1 VEGRWEAVL
10 FNDELEL
17 LEARFHEGQDDVDKW
32 VILEAAETFTGKPK
46 PLYFEENKNL
56 FEPWLDRVVH
66 VVADLP
72 AGEPWDRERAQR
84 DALSQVQIPGNDVV
98 ALCDGDEL
106 VARWAWPVLENKT
119 ATGTVVLP
127 MQQYYYTLR
136 WATPLVLARTR
147 AARRKDIG
155 RFGEWADTPPP
166 SAFHEVTQLDGAGWH
181 LSCLGGPE
189 RVAKKLQ
196 SFSHT
201 ELSDPMWAN
210 IDNCRKVIK
219 QGWDLDPTRRYHL
232 ELVEPAG
239 PEWLLSEGVKK
250 WPWLLT
256 GDV

>member
-1 VEGRWEAVL
+1 MRWECVL

-17 LEARFHEGQDDVDKW
+17 LEARFHESQDAVDRW
-32 VILEAAETFTGKPK
+32 VILEASETFTGTPK
-46 PLYFEENKNL
+46 PLYFDENKEQ
-56 FEPWLDRVVH
+56 FTPWMDRVVH

-72 AGEPWDRERAQR
+72 SGPAWEREAAQR
-84 DALSQVQIPGNDVV
+84 DALATVEIGGEDLVV
-98 ALCDGDEL
+98 LCDGDEL
-106 VARWAWPVLENKT
+106 VAHWAWPLLENKT
-119 ATGTVVLP
+119 LRGTVVLP
-127 MQQYYYTLR
+127 MRQHYYTLR

-155 RFGEWADTPPP
+155 RVSEWADTPPP
-166 SAFHEVTQLDGAGWH
+166 SAYHEAPQLEDAGWH

-189 RVAKKLQ
+189 RLSKKLH

-210 IDNCRKVIK
+210 VRNCKKMI
-219 QGWDLDPTRRYHL
+219 QGGWDLDPQRRCPL
-232 ELVEPAG
+232 TKVESAG
-239 PEWLLSEGVKK
+239 PEWLLNEGVKK